1 MCSVEKKIMIKYNNL
16 EISAPTIEWKVQ
28 YCCHNLEVDVIVYII
43 CFNIFSLQPLAL
55 KNAFKDLKY
64 ELIWVLYVLATLCG
78 L

>member
-1 MCSVEKKIMIKYNNL
+1 MIKYNNL

-28 YCCHNLEVDVIVYII
+28 YRCRNLEIDVILYII
-43 CFNIFSLQPLAL
+43 CLNNFSLQPLAL
-55 KNAFKDLKY
+55 KNALKDLKY